1 MFGSSCCFIC
11 FGKLV
16 LLYLFWQA
24 AAALFVLASWCCSIC
39 FGKQQL
45 LFLASSPLLFA
56 YDEIVISIYYL
67 K

>member
-1 MFGSSCCFIC
+1 MFGSNSCSIC
-11 FGKLV
+11 FVKLV

-24 AAALFVLASWCCSIC
+24 AAAF
-39 FGKQQL
+39 FGL
-45 LFLASSPLLFA
+45 LSSPLLSSPLLFA